1 MYSMRNHRFVNEC
14 ENVKNVSSNELA
26 AAETLGDK
34 SVICKF
40 LISLETTVVVSNPI
54 GRASNLAATTHH
66 SSIFT
71 PGKVEN

>member
-1 MYSMRNHRFVNEC
+1 MRNHRFVNEC

-40 LISLETTVVVSNPI
+40 LISLETAVAVSNLI

-66 SSIFT
+66 SGIFT
-71 PGKVEN
+71 PGKVGN

>member
-1 MYSMRNHRFVNEC
+1 MRNHRFVNEC

-34 SVICKF
+34 SVIFKF
-40 LISLETTVVVSNPI
+40 LISLETAVAVSNPI

-66 SSIFT
+66 
-71 PGKVEN
+71 